1 MLRLDLA
8 DNPHFPLAAQGVALH
23 AHFGAEWEN
32 TPGDGT
38 GASRPL
44 QSRARRPVI
53 GDEDPRPDKGACV
66 LTAPYFGGTLPHLE
80 HNFPSSTAH
89 VTTSETP
96 SLEKPP
102 PSRLRR
108 VLSNIKAAAASR
120 IFLNILKAAATFG
133 AFYLLFTHG
142 VKKEDGTEVSALRQI
157 LDYIPHID
165 ARTFWIFVSV
175 SAGVK
180 ALGILSSMTRWH
192 VLLIAQGIRFP
203 FRHIVGSFLI
213 GRFLGTFLPST
224 LGLDGYKL
232 YDAARFSKRTVEAAA
247 ATVIEKVLGFVG
259 IFLTFLV
266 ALPFGGSLFE
276 PYTGRIAAL
285 TIPFSLA
292 VVGAFF
298 LIMTNPRPIQRFI
311 EAIPLP
317 GAGRDKLQAFVRRTT
332 SAAAAFRHRG
342 GTLFLAAVL
351 SFLVH
356 FTTAAMYFFT
366 ALAIGAAHADFWQV
380 TLASSVQILATVLS
394 PFTIAGEGV
403 REIVQAALLKHKLG
417 VTEAILSAALGFWS
431 AEALTLLGGIIWWA
445 RGSDYKPRYCVLE
458 KTPAPD

>member
-1 MLRLDLA
+1 M
-8 DNPHFPLAAQGVALH
+8 
-23 AHFGAEWEN
+23 
-32 TPGDGT
+32 
-38 GASRPL
+38 
-44 QSRARRPVI
+44 
-53 GDEDPRPDKGACV
+53 
-66 LTAPYFGGTLPHLE
+66 
-80 HNFPSSTAH
+80 
-89 VTTSETP
+89 TTSEAP
-96 SLEKPP
+96 GPENSPL
-102 PSRLRR
+102 SRSRR
-108 VLSNIKAAAASR
+108 ILSTLKAAVSNR
-120 IFLNILKAAATFG
+120 IFLNILKAVATFG
-133 AFYLLFTHG
+133 AFYLLLTHG
-142 VKKEDGTEVSALRQI
+142 VKNEDGTEVSAFRTI
-157 LDYIPHID
+157 VDYIPRID
-165 ARTFWIFVSV
+165 ARTFWIFVAV

-180 ALGILSSMTRWH
+180 AIGILSSMTRWH

-232 YDAARFSKRTVEAAA
+232 YDAARFSKRTVEATA

-266 ALPFGGSLFE
+266 ALPFGGSLLQ
-276 PYTGRIAAL
+276 PYTGGIAAI

-292 VVGAFF
+292 IVGAFF
-298 LIMTNPRPIQRFI
+298 LVMTNPRPIQRII

-317 GAGRDKLQAFVRRTT
+317 HAGREKLQAFVHRTA

-342 GTLFLAAVL
+342 GTLFLAAFL

-394 PFTIAGEGV
+394 PFTIAGEGI

-417 VTEAILSAALGFWS
+417 VTEAILSAALGFWA
-431 AEALTLLGGIIWWA
+431 AEALTLVGGIVWWA
-445 RGSDYKPRYCVLE
+445 RGSNYKPRYCRVETEGTLE
-458 KTPAPD
+458 